1 MCKSCSCECAIAFS
15 KNSNERDTLRR
26 ETSIYDRLVAFP
38 TWGTANFERYLIQRR
53 QLCISH
59 KMNIE
64 RHMRCVYDSDPDS
77 VHSLYQRL
85 MLAAEL
91 DNAESR
97 AELETADSIW
107 YVGQAFTKCRENVCF
122 SPFKFTPVQ
131 HRIENLIKNYHAQ
144 FVKSHRYYIQGLTT
158 IASHLF
164 DENRQIVKKV
174 QAPPVLSTPV
184 KKECLRDITNEDRDE
199 IKKIRRRLIF

>member
-77 VHSLYQRL
+77 LHSLYQRL

-91 DNAESR
+91 DNV
-97 AELETADSIW
+97 DSIW
-107 YVGQAFTKCRENVCF
+107 YVGQAFTKCRKNVCF
-122 SPFKFTPVQ
+122 DSLKCTPVQ
-131 HRIENLIKNYHAQ
+131 HRIENLINKYHDQ
-144 FVKSHRYYIQGLTT
+144 FVKAHRYYIQGLTT

-164 DENRQIVKKV
+164 DENRQIIEKV
-174 QAPPVLSTPV
+174 QAPTVLSTPV
-184 KKECLRDITNEDRDE
+184 KKNV
-199 IKKIRRRLIF
+199 